1 MISADTWL
9 EAYGRGPA
17 RLDAGLL
24 IWVCVPLSVFG
35 LTGLLWSLPVP
46 EIFSDAAVLN
56 WGTIFLMATVVYY
69 FIVSIN
75 LAFGALPFIVL
86 DVAVVSWLDNLEPSL
101 WPVSA
106 AMLLSAAAVQLVAE
120 RLRGRSISLIR
131 DLQYLM
137 LGPLWLLAAVYR
149 RLGIPY

>member
-1 MISADTWL
+1 MTSADTWL

-17 RLDAGLL
+17 RLDAGILM
-24 IWVCVPLSVFG
+24 WVCVPLSIFG
-35 LTGLLWSLPVP
+35 LTGLLWSVPVP
-46 EIFSDAAVLN
+46 EIFSNAVVLN
-56 WGTIFLMATVVYY
+56 WGTVFLMATVVYY

-86 DVAVVSWLDNLEPSL
+86 DVAVVSWLDSLASPL

-106 AMLLSAAAVQLVAE
+106 AMLLSAAAAQLISE
-120 RLRGRSISLIR
+120 RLRGRSISVLR
-131 DLQYLM
+131 DLQYIM
-137 LGPLWLLAAVYR
+137 LGPLWLLAAIYR

>member
-1 MISADTWL
+1 MTSADTWL

-17 RLDAGLL
+17 RLDAGVS
-24 IWVCVPLSVFG
+24 IWICVPLSIFG
-35 LTGLLWSLPVP
+35 LTGLLWSVPVP
-46 EIFSDAAVLN
+46 RIFSDSAVLN

-69 FIVSIN
+69 FIVSIT

-86 DVAVVSWLDNLEPSL
+86 DVAVVSWLDSLDARL

-106 AMLLSAAAVQLVAE
+106 ALLLTAATAQLIAE
-120 RLRGRSISLIR
+120 RLRGRPVTLLR
-131 DLQYLM
+131 DVQYLM
-137 LGPLWLLAAVYR
+137 LGPLWLLAAIYR